1 MHLFHI
7 NNRFVLKLSEFLHST
22 VPHDY
27 VFKVNTLD
35 RHYLTI
41 ALASFV
47 GLQRLA
53 LLKLK
58 VLLKVNYPFKYNY
71 TVTRTP

>member
-7 NNRFVLKLSEFLHST
+7 NNSFVLKLSEFLHST
-22 VPHDY
+22 VPLYDY

-58 VLLKVNYPFKYNY
+58 VLLIVKSNLKKKK
-71 TVTRTP
+71 T